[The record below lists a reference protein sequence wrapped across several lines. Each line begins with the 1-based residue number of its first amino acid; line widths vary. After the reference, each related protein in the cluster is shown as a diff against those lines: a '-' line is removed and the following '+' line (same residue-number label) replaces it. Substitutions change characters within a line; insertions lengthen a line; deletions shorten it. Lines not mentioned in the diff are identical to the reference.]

1 MDAAAVARK
10 ASLHV
15 QWARLLERVRRL
27 ARGPSQLG
35 REVERV
41 GTAFEETPLLDIYV
55 EESAQWRLNSSCSKL
70 TGVP

>member
-27 ARGPSQLG
+27 ARRPSQLG
-35 REVERV
+35 HEVERV
-41 GTAFEETPLLDIYV
+41 GTAFEGYM